1 MAVTV
6 RAPLVVA
13 IAALAVGAS
22 AQAIPPPAPV
32 PFQTLAKGEGG
43 TSGDPSRS
51 VTVRSERRW
60 RRVWRSLAGGERP
73 EIDFRRH
80 MVIAVGMGSQPSG
93 GHAIAIKRI
102 ERTDDGWLVRVV
114 EREPGCPAAG
124 VITSP
129 YHLVRVKRTR
139 KDVRFERERREVGC
153 R

>member
-1 MAVTV
+1 VTV
-6 RAPLVVA
+6 RAPLAVA
-13 IAALAVGAS
+13 IAALAACAT

-32 PFQTLAKGEGG
+32 PFQTVAKGEGG
-43 TSGDPSRS
+43 TSGDRPRS

-60 RRVWRSLAGGERP
+60 RRVWGSLVGGRRP
-73 EIDFRRH
+73 DIDFRRH

-93 GHAIAIKRI
+93 GHAIAITRI
-102 ERTDDGWLVRVV
+102 ERTGDGWLARVV

-129 YHLVRVKRTR
+129 YHVVRVKRSR
-139 KDVRFERERREVGC
+139 NDVRFERERREVGC